1 MQAEAE
7 PVSLEWLELVRRK
20 DEDATRRLVERLHPL
35 VLRIVRAHRPRRV
48 AEEDLCQE
56 VLLSVFTDLD
66 QYRGPAPFE
75 HWVSRV
81 AVHSCIDALRRERA
95 RPELRWADLSQ
106 PEEHALRSA
115 LESAEGDSEES
126 RMGARDLVERLLEAL
141 PPKDRLLIR
150 WLELEDQSVRDVAAW
165 TGWSVTLVKVRAFR
179 ARRRLRRAL
188 QHIIDSEKG

>member
-1 MQAEAE
+1 
-7 PVSLEWLELVRRK
+7 
-20 DEDATRRLVERLHPL
+20 
-35 VLRIVRAHRPRRV
+35 
-48 AEEDLCQE
+48 
-56 VLLSVFTDLD
+56 LSVFTDLD

-81 AVHSCIDALRRERA
+81 AAHSCIDALRRERA
-95 RPELRWADLSQ
+95 RPELRWAALSQ

-165 TGWSVTLVKVRAFR
+165 TGWSVTFVKVRAFR

-188 QHIIDSEKG
+188 QHIIDSE